1 MVLLL
6 NAFLIVSIDPK
17 FYNWYIFVLMLWCH
31 WVTPQWTM
39 YVISHWFLFVYIMP
53 FYVFYHIMFLCF
65 RCWCTLSEMT
75 RIKMINQSINQ
86 CLVVSTNKFPDLY
99 LSHATSGDNGI
110 ITAPT
115 GLQHVTQMVERGLH
129 IEHGTVDIHLRHS
142 STVDWPSFAITP
154 VCRNSLGWLPDVQWC
169 HCSSCG
175 PHLVLQALDGVAA
188 RTTTADSTRVLA
200 RFREGIILRYW

>member
-86 CLVVSTNKFPDLY
+86 SVYKIQHIRMWVHKYWFFFTHSVSAERTIGHQLNKTNKVRFPYHISYHSLSSSHIYWKNILY
-99 LSHATSGDNGI
+99 IYILTVDVFFLYWVCLHSSVFFLSHVV
-110 ITAPT
+110 
-115 GLQHVTQMVERGLH
+115 LV
-129 IEHGTVDIHLRHS
+129 
-142 STVDWPSFAITP
+142 F
-154 VCRNSLGWLPDVQWC
+154 GWLTKRDA
-169 HCSSCG
+169 H
-175 PHLVLQALDGVAA
+175 
-188 RTTTADSTRVLA
+188 
-200 RFREGIILRYW
+200 